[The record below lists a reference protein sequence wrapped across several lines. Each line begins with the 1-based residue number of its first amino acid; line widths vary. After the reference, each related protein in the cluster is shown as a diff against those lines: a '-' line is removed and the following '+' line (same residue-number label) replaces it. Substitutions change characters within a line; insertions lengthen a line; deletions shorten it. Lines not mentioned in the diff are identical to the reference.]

1 MVNSVG
7 LGIGGAVLGAVGIG
21 LIAFGAYKRLGSKD
35 YNIIYILLAV
45 AGVIFVGVSI
55 FMMIKGFSGGG
66 KAKVIEQNI
75 MSGNYNPGGLSP
87 GGYNPGGYS
96 PGSPGRYPQ
105 GLSPPG
111 YPGSPGG
118 YQMPAY
124 GGYNPTGYPGM
135 PQGGYAPYGF
145 PVPQ

>member
-7 LGIGGAVLGAVGIG
+7 LGIGGAVLGAVGVG
-21 LIAFGAYKRLGSKD
+21 LIAFGAYKRFGGKD
-35 YNIIYILLAV
+35 YNIIYILLMV
-45 AGVIFVGVSI
+45 AGIIFVGVGI

-75 MSGNYNPGGLSP
+75 ISGNYAPPG
-87 GGYNPGGYS
+87 Y
-96 PGSPGRYPQ
+96 SPGRYPQ

-118 YQMPAY
+118 YQVPVY

-135 PQGGYAPYGF
+135 PQGGYAP
-145 PVPQ
+145 